1 MDSAPGFAP
10 VPTFITDPMIAI
22 HDKPGSFS
30 DRWIEYC
37 RENGID
43 YRIVNCF
50 STDIMTQLRGCS
62 ALMWEWENLA
72 QADVLAGE
80 RVTRSAEA
88 MGLRV
93 FPDSA
98 TCWHYDDKVAQKYLL
113 EAVGAEMVPSY
124 AFYSLESALEWVER
138 TDFPKVFKLARG
150 SGSLNVFLV
159 KTRDDARKTCR
170 QAFGAGFKPIAGLA
184 GDFSTRMRKHRRK
197 GDLIPLLKRLPK
209 TLATVVRYNRTIARE
224 KGYAYFQD
232 FIPNNTTDTRVTII
246 GDRAFAFTRG
256 VRPNDF
262 RASGSGDI
270 SYDMSKIEPRC
281 VQIAF
286 ETVRRLRTQSLA
298 FDFVKMPSGQP
309 LIVEISYCYLAD
321 AVHACPGHWDSRLN
335 WHEGLMWP
343 QDAILIDLL
352 DDLKSRANTP
362 AS

>member
-1 MDSAPGFAP
+1 
-10 VPTFITDPMIAI
+10 MIAI

-37 RENGID
+37 RSNGIAH
-43 YRIVNCF
+43 RIVNCF

-138 TDFPKVFKLARG
+138 TEFPKVFKLARG
-150 SGSLNVFLV
+150 SGSLNVFLL
-159 KTRDDARKTCR
+159 KSRDEARKICR
-170 QAFGAGFKPIAGLA
+170 QAFGPGFKAIAGLA

-270 SYDMSKIEPRC
+270 SYDMSKIDPRC

-286 ETVRRLRTQSLA
+286 ETVRRLKTQSLA

-321 AVHACPGHWDSRLN
+321 AVHACPGHWDGRLN
-335 WHEGLMWP
+335 WHEGPMWP

-352 DDLKSRANTP
+352 NDLKSRANTA